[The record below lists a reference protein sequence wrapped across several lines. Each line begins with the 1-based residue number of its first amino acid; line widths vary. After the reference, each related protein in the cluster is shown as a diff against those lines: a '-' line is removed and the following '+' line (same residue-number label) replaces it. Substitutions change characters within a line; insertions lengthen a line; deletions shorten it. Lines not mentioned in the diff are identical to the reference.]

1 VYHNFI
7 GIDISKNDFYVAIH
21 GDKAAQPYA
30 NNHIGFNELFKIHTD
45 ELVNGLVVLETTGG
59 YEAKLIE
66 FLQSNKVA
74 VHRANTRIVK
84 SFIRSTGKLGKSDK
98 IDAIGLARYAKERH
112 TELNI
117 YKPQDAMH
125 KELLQLSNRLR
136 ELKVIRASEKNRA
149 KAPDNEFIV
158 GSCSELIDNL
168 SKLIEQVESRM
179 QELIALDEHMQD
191 KVNLLSAEIDGVGNT
206 TAVGLLINMP
216 ELGSLDRRKAAS
228 LSGTAPH
235 PYESGKKVGYRNTRG
250 GRQVVKTILF
260 MAAMAASRTKG
271 KLGQF
276 YQSLI
281 AKGKKP
287 MVALTALMRKIIVIA
302 NAKLKNL
309 QQNIKFTVVNV

>member
-1 VYHNFI
+1 MYHNFV
-7 GIDISKNDFYVAIH
+7 GVDISKNDFHVAIY
-21 GDKAAQPYA
+21 GNKVTQSFD
-30 NNHIGFNELFKIHTD
+30 NNTEGFNKFFATYSNELS
-45 ELVNGLVVLETTGG
+45 NGFVVLETTGG
-59 YEAKLIE
+59 HEAKLINY
-66 FLQSNKVA
+66 LQENKIA

-112 TELNI
+112 AELAV
-117 YKPQDAMH
+117 YVPRDLTQ

-136 ELKVIRASEKNRA
+136 ELKVMRASEKNRA
-149 KAPDNEFIV
+149 KAPDNEFIAI
-158 GSCSELIDNL
+158 SCHELISSL
-168 SKLIEQVESRM
+168 TKYIEQIELRI
-179 QELIALDEHMQD
+179 QELIALDKQLQD
-191 KVNLLSAEIDGVGNT
+191 KVKVLSDEIDGIGAA
-206 TAVGLLINMP
+206 TAISLLINMP
-216 ELGSLDRRKAAS
+216 ELGQLDRRKIAS

-235 PYESGKKVGYRNTRG
+235 PYESGKKIGYRGVRG
-250 GRQVVKTILF
+250 GRYIIKPILF

-302 NAKLKNL
+302 NAKLRDL
-309 QQNIKFTVVNV
+309 AINIVIA